1 MDSQGKPVDQLTV
14 KELRPLARQRFG
26 PNSWIWDA
34 HKADLI
40 HALQQ
45 GQLPDSAKTTVKPR
59 KKTANAA
66 PSKPG
71 TVQALRAAARQRFG
85 PSGWIWKAKKA
96 DLIQALDAD
105 TLPDSAK
112 AKAKPTV
119 DVVVTPAQPA
129 SPAPKQTASP
139 VRARGFTPQPQRQSQ
154 AHPDATANKTLA
166 LKLRDVTATNN
177 SLNATVADLA
187 AQLDDL
193 RAQLSAANAQI
204 AQLKAAPATP
214 PVQHK
219 RLKTTGPRRIRRRAS
234 TQLRTP
240 VVPSQDI
247 TLQSQV
253 DVPTVDVPQGVTITT
268 PAPVVV
274 QVVPPAVP
282 QVSDPWDTVS
292 DPWATSLLDKAW
304 ATPRVNRVQPL
315 LPASTVLADVQAI
328 RAVAQAAK
336 ARATARTA
344 RADTK
349 AAKVVAQADAWSKA
363 AVQTKRWMKAKASA
377 RLARQAADARTAAAD
392 ARFAHAWNLAGKVS
406 ARR

>member
-34 HKADLI
+34 HKADLV

-66 PSKPG
+66 PPKPG
-71 TVQALRAAARQRFG
+71 TVQALRAKARQRFG

-112 AKAKPTV
+112 AKAKPAV

-129 SPAPKQTASP
+129 Q
-139 VRARGFTPQPQRQSQ
+139 ARGFTPQPQRQSQ
-154 AHPDATANKTLA
+154 AHPDAKANKTLA

-187 AQLDDL
+187 VQLDDL

-204 AQLKAAPATP
+204 AQLKTAPATP

-253 DVPTVDVPQGVTITT
+253 DVLTVDVPQGVTITT
-268 PAPVVV
+268 PTPVVV

-315 LPASTVLADVQAI
+315 LPASAVLADVQAV

-336 ARATARTA
+336 ARAAARTA
-344 RADTK
+344 RADAK

-363 AVQTKRWMKAKASA
+363 AAQTKRWMKAKASA
-377 RLARQAADARTAAAD
+377 RLARQVADAAQQKAD
-392 ARFAHAWNLAGKVS
+392 ARFAHAWNLAGQAS